1 VRHGSIGTCRAKIV
15 AQGVWT
21 SAVRFMRV
29 LVLAFAV
36 LGALAGPRPGESR
49 DKDAEALANA
59 ILTHVRECLPS
70 AASRSVEDQQRRVRA
85 FANMATTL
93 PVSPV
98 DPAAVQAAAI
108 AAIDAANSPT
118 ATADSLVHAA
128 IVGVSTFLSYGKLPA
143 STCNQCQ
150 EAPRKASLPT
160 GRQAG
165 TIWVISLPSLNL
177 PEAHDACSALGRYF
191 EFPTDGVSALVLDLR
206 GNQGGY
212 LPVAACVASQFLKPK
227 TPLFRIRDNKSRTE
241 ILESGVTGRSAPI
254 TLPLAI
260 FVDQDT
266 ESGAL
271 AIAAAL
277 QDAKRAK
284 LVGESKE
291 QANGKLLTLVT
302 TPRGQDTFFLP
313 VGELERLGGARL
325 AAGIRVD
332 VAVSPK
338 DDDAL
343 IAAACAQFAG
353 CGPH

>member
-1 VRHGSIGTCRAKIV
+1 
-15 AQGVWT
+15 
-21 SAVRFMRV
+21 M

-36 LGALAGPRPGESR
+36 LGALFGSRPGESR
-49 DKDAEALANA
+49 DKNAEALANA

-70 AASRSVEDQQRRVRA
+70 NASPSVEAQQRRVKV
-85 FANMATTL
+85 FADMATTL

-108 AAIDAANSPT
+108 AAIDAANSLT
-118 ATADSLVHAA
+118 ASADSLVHAA
-128 IVGVSTFLSYGKLPA
+128 IVGVSTFLSYGKPPT

-150 EAPRKASLPT
+150 EAPRKVSLPT

-165 TIWVISLPSLNL
+165 TIWVISLPSLHL
-177 PEAHDACSALGRYF
+177 PEAHDECSALGRYF

-227 TPLFRIRDNKSRTE
+227 IPLFRIRERSRVE
-241 ILESGVTGRSAPI
+241 ILESGATGRSAPI

-277 QDAKRAK
+277 QDARRAK

-291 QANGKLLTLVT
+291 QANGKLLNLLM
-302 TPRGQDTFFLP
+302 TPRGEDKFFLP
-313 VGELERLGGARL
+313 VAELECLGGVPL
-325 AAGIRVD
+325 AAGIQVD
-332 VAVSPK
+332 VAVAPK
-338 DDDAL
+338 DDDTL
-343 IAAACAQFAG
+343 IAAARAQFAA